1 MDRFNRHR
9 ITVENLSLN
18 ALIDIRYGGD
28 FISMTDANACSA
40 GTSARTLEGRDK
52 MVVDGIL
59 ASTGE
64 VNTIPV
70 TAQEFY
76 TKIGSSSGVAEEFM
90 YKEPM

>member
-1 MDRFNRHR
+1 MLFRK
-9 ITVENLSLN
+9 
-18 ALIDIRYGGD
+18 
-28 FISMTDANACSA
+28 
-40 GTSARTLEGRDK
+40 SARTLEGMTK

-76 TKIGSSSGVAEEFM
+76 TKIGSSSGVTEEFM
-90 YKEPM
+90 YKGTYVKMRELSIGWNLQLHGLSHSSYKLLRFLQ